1 MKYAIIIAMLAG
13 SAMGQ
18 ESVIVFTDGS
28 SSVASSTN
36 TIKVWHP
43 QHGISVA
50 NIAYSNIYD
59 WCDAKIEA
67 SITNGTV
74 CRIRGG
80 HLWNDKWSGRERG
93 WQSDGRQCQICNL
106 YQKRKEVWEDG
117 R

>member
-13 SAMGQ
+13 SAMSQ
-18 ESVIVFTDGS
+18 HHSITN
-28 SSVASSTN
+28 STYVEAEYMN
-36 TIKVWHP
+36 TVTNVVDVSDIIKT
-43 QHGISVA
+43 A
-50 NIAYSNIYD
+50 
-59 WCDAKIEA
+59 
-67 SITNGTV
+67 ITNGTV

-117 R
+117 Q